1 MKFYLNFLNI
11 NIKNYIP
18 VYSNLDFL
26 SFTSTIQK
34 LEEEKVSLLTENE
47 NLKKKLAFYIEK
59 DYNKKRLK
67 SPAKKKNLIRPTA
80 FSAENVANS
89 KVKNIFEY
97 YTGLTYH
104 RHM

>member
-1 MKFYLNFLNI
+1 MKLHLNFLNI
-11 NIKNYIP
+11 NIKIYIP

-89 KVKNIFEY
+89 SQKHI
-97 YTGLTYH
+97 
-104 RHM
+104 